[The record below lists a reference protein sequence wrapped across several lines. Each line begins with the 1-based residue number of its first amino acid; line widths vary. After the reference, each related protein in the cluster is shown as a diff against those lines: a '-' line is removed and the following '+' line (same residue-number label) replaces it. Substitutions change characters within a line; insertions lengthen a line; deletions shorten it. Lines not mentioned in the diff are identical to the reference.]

1 MTPALTRRAALRA
14 AGLAGAAL
22 ATGAAPARAVRAGEG
37 DSGLIGALKSAELVS
52 IAAAERTLGGLGAAQ
67 RRTVRRLR
75 AQDQE
80 HAAALTTV
88 LAGFGIEPEA
98 ALPPAPGPVLAAAGA
113 VRRARRGRRR
123 LAALLALEEAVAA
136 AYRDALPD
144 LLEPDVVRTAG
155 SVLAG
160 EAGHVVA
167 LRATLGR
174 V

>member
-1 MTPALTRRAALRA
+1 M
-14 AGLAGAAL
+14 
-22 ATGAAPARAVRAGEG
+22 RAGEG
-37 DSGLIGALKSAELVS
+37 DSGLISELKSAELVS

-136 AYRDALPD
+136 AYRDALPVVVHTSSFEGID
-144 LLEPDVVRTAG
+144 VYRNRSAAPDRRGANVV
-155 SVLAG
+155 
-160 EAGHVVA
+160 
-167 LRATLGR
+167 
-174 V
+174 